1 MYLQKKDILSLISS
15 ENLVLSPTLS
25 ESQIGEITID
35 LRLGY
40 DFLVSVQGRE
50 AFIDGSLNNPET
62 ARSFKTFYHKTR
74 RRPGETFLLHPNQA
88 ILGVTLEYIKLPKD
102 VCLLLNMRS
111 SYSRLGLSLST
122 IVQPGYVG
130 CMSIELTNS
139 GKNAINL
146 TVGARVFQARLVKM
160 ESESNYFATPRKYMC
175 QVRPEVSAV
184 NSDKDLIILNKYWKS
199 LNNIEDQK

>member
-1 MYLQKKDILSLISS
+1 MYLQRNDILALLESEELILSPMLS
-15 ENLVLSPTLS
+15 EN
-25 ESQIGEITID
+25 QIGEMTID

-50 AFIDGSLNNPET
+50 AFMDGSLNNDET
-62 ARSFKTFYHKTR
+62 ARSFNTFYHKTR

-88 ILGVTLEYIKLPKD
+88 ILGVTLEYLKLPRN

-111 SYSRLGLSLST
+111 SYLRLGLSLST

-130 CMSIELTNS
+130 CMSVELTNS

-160 ESESNYFATPRKYMC
+160 ASDSNYFSNTRKYMC

-184 NSDKDLIILNKYWKS
+184 NSDKDLVVLNKYWKS
-199 LNNIEDQK
+199 LNNFPE